1 MKKTYNVKGND
12 YIVSVG
18 SDMSGAL
25 CTVCVSKVTHPNRK
39 FFRTSYLGS
48 KTFWVSDVETIEEG
62 ILKVIDRFIEVEEF
76 NKSNA
81 EKFKNFKKTLDKSI
95 KV

>member
-1 MKKTYNVKGND
+1 MKNTYNVKGND
-12 YIVSVG
+12 NIVSIG

-48 KTFWVSDVETIEEG
+48 KTFWVSNVETIEEG
-62 ILKVIDRFIEVEEF
+62 ILQVIDEFIAFEEYQQ
-76 NKSNA
+76 SNA
-81 EKFKNFKKTLDKSI
+81 EKFKNFKKTLDK
-95 KV
+95 